1 MAIIND
7 DDKKLSSKQI
17 KDILINTVSRSAEK
31 SVNNADYNKTIL
43 ATIQYCT
50 DASIG
55 QYKIKYQN
63 GYFTAYAQGGAT
75 YANQANVYVL
85 VSGND
90 MNNRMY
96 ILGTVTNDNTQ
107 RISVDSIDP
116 RIQYSRL
123 SKHFITEI
131 RQNLDMCTYE
141 CNVLDPQQ
149 QTYSYRR
156 TLYKHDNAPEDN
168 ALVLASDE
176 SMQSDFSS
184 GGGYLWLQADFKTAL
199 DDEQKKSL
207 GADYGIIINVKYK
220 DIETNNGIKSYVL
233 STFDMQGSPFNL
245 TSYTQ
250 QYNVWE
256 IDGKN
261 FEYID
266 SIEEYMK
273 GFDLSRYAED
283 PPQEYPNDIFIQNI
297 QFYNAQKNYDINS
310 STYNVTINCE
320 ESQGRAFENGLT
332 KLTFNAIFSKLNSI
346 VKDDNGQ
353 NLQYIWGK
361 QDGSVNAV
369 SHPKYHAALGN
380 GWYCLNNFNIK
391 SSKDNLGVEQ
401 ATDPMRYTFTASD
414 VPGVSDTVEWVTI
427 GASTLVLPKDMCKGK
442 ITKLK
447 CVILYE
453 GAQYES
459 QVLDVINPSGRY
471 LIFQTD
477 RKTFRNHSG
486 YATLTAGLF
495 QDINANNPINVTL
508 NENENPSDKKII
520 RYVWE
525 EINAT
530 GSHPIPTSDPNNI
543 LYNSFSWEES
553 QEWSDNTKTSFVTPD
568 PLIQYQNDPSLIDD
582 SDNEGEL
589 NRLLCRQRYDFYN
602 GIPTSSED
610 QQQMALKTEANVRLK
625 RIIDVANLI
634 ILREYVFNIENTHNH
649 YILGFTPVEAEY
661 NSSEHNYLHVDMT
674 VNNDNGY
681 FYGSEEYDNNN
692 PSGSEHNQRFNTL
705 YRFNGSTVQYNT
717 TIRITALEVTKNGL
731 GSKDL
736 IETIDTKDIVLL
748 DEAGSSLKYDLQI
761 TNGTQTYLYDEA
773 GLSPL
778 SVKNGKMP
786 IRILPLSF
794 KIYDRDQTEPV
805 FDSTSA
811 TSEDITKMK
820 PVWSFYKQGESL
832 ITTEYGFK
840 SPNYSIDQD
849 NTLRVNLANEPYFYY
864 SLADTFDYNKREN
877 SNIQLQLLYGDTIL
891 TASTNFT
898 FGKEGDLGT
907 NGTDTYAQI
916 DDIVYEQYKSSILSA
931 KELSTFETAIDDAE
945 EGQKTIT
952 EIYTPNQ
959 RHLANTYLFG
969 LECAKLEN
977 DSFVEQFN
985 VKNSDY
991 VSLWFAGGATEG
1003 DGVLKT
1009 EQITLNGYW
1018 YENGNPHIPE
1028 NGKSEWTVGRNQVT
1042 GYDGKEIY
1050 HTPSFD
1056 LLNTGQD
1063 STKSVKVAYW
1073 HSLPPYSYKPT
1084 LSDTYI
1090 PEPGG
1095 SESTHIA
1102 NNVVKFKTSFE
1113 TNQENPITKQKVE
1126 RTIYGYYNIPYF
1138 YFAKYA
1144 KTNNIWE
1151 NKTKSTNIDPAR
1163 HIVVT
1168 GGFDQV
1174 IYDANGYNPQY
1185 NKQTDFTVHL
1195 FDENNKDITQDL
1207 LRLIRHNVDGATIE
1221 WSCSDGFKQSAPATA
1236 IKNFSEFDIDEPLY
1250 GQYCRYDGKVYKCI
1264 KQHIKT
1270 QKVTTAD
1277 GTYTYN
1283 ADGTSEPEFID
1294 MYWQEVSGLNQT
1306 IQSVKLE
1313 PASVFM
1319 NLSHTSLFNSWISV
1333 YVRYPKDANTVYE
1346 GEALIPINMFCNV
1359 YGSEVIN
1366 DWDGQS
1372 AKIDEEGGYMLA
1384 NSVGAGIK
1392 LPNNSFAGIYI
1403 GQNFYPDNSGKHNEI
1418 GVFGYSTVA
1427 ESGEEPDPE
1436 NLMPARTIFMDAY
1449 TGRTI
1454 LGRDRATQI
1463 VLNTDV
1469 PKNETDQS
1477 WSRIAGWY
1485 LSRDF
1490 FYKPV
1495 GEEDDPLTF
1504 SQLSQGREIAPP
1516 TDSSKGSAGMFV
1528 PHSGHVKPT
1537 DVFLW
1542 ASSPQKEVDDEE
1554 IMQGYNKYKEI
1565 IETEWGGDKTDFNIY
1580 FDANGDPHGLDE
1592 YEAYLTVVTKDFAN
1606 LSKKFVP
1613 KMDKKLNIHPMYNTD
1628 LLEDTD
1634 QEVVTYITEKIPIY
1648 YGKYALMLTQSNPS
1662 TIEIFVDIIQQMIR
1676 VSENE
1681 AEFYEVFVPECAD
1694 TVILLNDTYTYFM
1707 DIYNLFMYYYRRYV
1721 AVRDQKMSGHPTTWR
1736 DYNSTK
1742 SNFYVTYGGR
1752 LHATMAD
1759 IEGTITASSGKFG
1772 SGANTINIAYEADNK
1787 KYLLYNRNFWVR
1799 DISGEGS
1806 DADPAVYIK
1815 GKIAARGGQFGDV
1828 NAEDGYNSRAVFI
1841 WYSWYPW
1848 VLPRDDQEWSD
1859 ETLYLDESKGRNTK
1873 YIFYHPN
1880 FYLKKSGQAF
1890 FNGTIYSEKGRL
1902 GNWVLNK
1909 NHIQSTDGTIVL
1921 SPTGGLTI
1929 GKFHAEKSGAIGGD
1943 SWSISADGIA
1953 NFNNPNNTFKGQS
1966 LDLGGMIL
1974 TGGTSGAF
1982 ELSEGQSLVLGSHR
1996 ILVTS
2001 EGFSFDGKP
2010 TFSDKVYARNGIE
2023 VYNGINMA
2031 GTSGSGT
2038 HNNYITFPGSSG
2050 GQLRIT
2056 PDGCLT
2062 VVNGNPHGLF
2072 TNGNADFLNLAV
2084 TYNISQGNIQTKAPG
2099 HNYGVTIDNKDFER
2113 AIKDIIE
2120 SGCWVQINCT
2130 KGSIDGTEVITGIQ
2144 SAVIVDRYF

>member
-107 RISVDSIDP
+107 RISVDSVDP

-184 GGGYLWLQADFKTAL
+184 GGGYLWLQADFRTAL

-261 FEYID
+261 FEYVD

-369 SHPKYHAALGN
+369 SHPKYHEALGS

-391 SSKDNLGVEQ
+391 SSKDNLGVDQ
-401 ATDPMRYTFTASD
+401 ATDPMRYTFTSSD
-414 VPGVSDTVEWVTI
+414 VPGVSDTVEWVTT
-427 GASTLVLPKDMCKGK
+427 GASTLVLSKDMCKGK

-447 CVILYE
+447 CIILYE

-495 QDINANNPINVTL
+495 QDINADKPINVTL
-508 NENENPSDKKII
+508 NEDENPSNKKII

-530 GSHPIPTSDPNNI
+530 GSHSIPTTDPNNI
-543 LYNSFSWEES
+543 LYNSSKWAES

-568 PLIQYQNDPSLIDD
+568 PLIKYQNDPSLIDD
-582 SDNEGEL
+582 KDNEGEL
-589 NRLLCRQRYDFYN
+589 NKLLCRQRYDFYN
-602 GIPTSSED
+602 GIPTSSEN
-610 QQQMALKTEANVRLK
+610 QQQIALKTEANVRLK

-649 YILGFTPVEAEY
+649 YILGFTPVKAEY

-681 FYGSEEYDNNN
+681 FYGSEEYDDNN

-705 YRFNGSTVQYNT
+705 YRFNGSSVQYNT
-717 TIRITALEVTKNGL
+717 TIRVTALEVTKNGL
-731 GSKDL
+731 GGKDL

-811 TSEDITKMK
+811 KPEDITKMK

-832 ITTEYGFK
+832 ITTEYGVK
-840 SPNYSIDQD
+840 SSNYSIDQD

-916 DDIVYEQYKSSILSA
+916 DDIVYEQYKSSVLSS

-952 EIYTPNQ
+952 EVYTPSQ

-969 LECAKLEN
+969 LECGKLEN

-1009 EQITLNGYW
+1009 EQIHLNGYW
-1018 YENGNPHIPE
+1018 YENGSPNVAN
-1028 NGKSEWTVGRNQVT
+1028 NGEWSVGRNQVT

-1050 HTPSFD
+1050 HTPSFNLPD
-1056 LLNTGQD
+1056 TSQ
-1063 STKSVKVAYW
+1063 SPTKLVKVAYW
-1073 HSLPPYSYKPT
+1073 HDSPPYSYKPT
-1084 LSDTYI
+1084 LSENYI

-1095 SESTHIA
+1095 SRSTHIA
-1102 NNVVKFKTSFE
+1102 NNVVKFKTSFA

-1126 RTIYGYYNIPYF
+1126 RTVYGYYNIPYF

-1144 KTNNIWE
+1144 KTNNVWE

-1207 LRLIRHNVDGATIE
+1207 LKAIEKNVDGATIE

-1236 IKNFSEFDIDEPLY
+1236 IKNFSEFRLDEPLY
-1250 GQYCRYDGKVYKCI
+1250 GKYCRYDGKVYKCI

-1283 ADGTSEPEFID
+1283 ADGISEPEFID

-1319 NLSHTSLFNSWISV
+1319 NLSHTSLFNSWVSV
-1333 YVRYPKDANTVYE
+1333 YVRYPKDSNTVYE

-1427 ESGEEPDPE
+1427 KSGEEPDPE

-1504 SQLSQGREIAPP
+1504 SQLSQGREIVPP
-1516 TDSSKGSAGMFV
+1516 TDTKKGSAGMFV

-1554 IMQGYNKYKEI
+1554 IMQGYNKYRKI

-1580 FDANGDPHGLDE
+1580 FDLNGDPHGLDE
-1592 YEAYLTVVTKDFAN
+1592 YEVYLTAVTYDFAN

-1613 KMDKKLNIHPMYNTD
+1613 KMNKKLNIHPMYNED
-1628 LLEDTD
+1628 LLEYTD
-1634 QEVVTYITEKIPIY
+1634 QQVVDYITGKIPLY
-1648 YGKYALMLTQSNPS
+1648 YGKYALMLTLADPR
-1662 TIEIFVDIIQQMIR
+1662 TISIFVNIIKQTIR
-1676 VSENE
+1676 ESKNE
-1681 AEFYEVFVPECAD
+1681 TEFYKAFVPECAD
-1694 TVILLNDTYTYFM
+1694 TAILLNETYTYFI
-1707 DIYNLFMYYYRRYV
+1707 DIYGLFMYYYKRYV

-1772 SGANTINIAYEADNK
+1772 SGTNAINISYEADNK

-1828 NAEDGYNSRAVFI
+1828 NAEDGYNSRAVFV

-1848 VLPRDDQEWSD
+1848 VLPSDDQQWTD
-1859 ETLYLDESKGRNTK
+1859 ETLYLDESKGKNTK

-1880 FYLKKSGQAF
+1880 FYLKKNGQAF
-1890 FNGTIYSEKGRL
+1890 FNGTIYAEKGRL
-1902 GNWVLNK
+1902 GNWVLTKTSLKSVPKKNK
-1909 NHIQSTDGTIVL
+1909 PNERIKLSTDRI
-1921 SPTGGLTI
+1921 
-1929 GKFHAEKSGAIGGD
+1929 ECGAFYANDDGSIGGAN
-1943 SWSISADGIA
+1943 WSISADGVA
-1953 NFNNPNNTFKGQS
+1953 NFTNANNNFTAKTIYLSPSGS
-1966 LDLGGMIL
+1966 GGSGGLIDDQNIKLAIGGKIL
-1974 TGGTSGAF
+1974 FGNDSTKNFITCN
-1982 ELSEGQSLVLGSHR
+1982 
-1996 ILVTS
+1996 S
-2001 EGFSFDGKP
+2001 EGFSFTGTKINFG
-2010 TFSDKVYARNGIE
+2010 TGIE
-2023 VYNGINMA
+2023 FNLSTSPNTLQFGNNIAINSSGFYFRGTGGSLKIDNAGNARFKSLQMDQADETAINMYGKA
-2031 GTSGSGT
+2031 ILNPKLTGNIYIGTKT
-2038 HNNYITFPGSSG
+2038 LDEYIKQVVKTMSISVSYTQAELATQPRYVITSISG
-2050 GQLRIT
+2050 GT
-2056 PDGCLT
+2056 P
-2062 VVNGNPHGLF
+2062 
-2072 TNGNADFLNLAV
+2072 
-2084 TYNISQGNIQTKAPG
+2084 Q
-2099 HNYGVTIDNKDFER
+2099 
-2113 AIKDIIE
+2113 
-2120 SGCWVQINCT
+2120 
-2130 KGSIDGTEVITGIQ
+2130 
-2144 SAVIVDRYF
+2144 